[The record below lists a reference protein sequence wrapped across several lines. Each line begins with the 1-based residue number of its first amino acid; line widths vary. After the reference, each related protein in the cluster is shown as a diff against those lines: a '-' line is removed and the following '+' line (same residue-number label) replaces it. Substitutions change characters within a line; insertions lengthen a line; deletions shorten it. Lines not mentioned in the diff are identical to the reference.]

1 MLAPAVEQT
10 AGFPPPDWSQSMPGS
25 TLSIP
30 TDLRRD
36 LTISEIKSTIVDVPT
51 VRKHKLSSLSV
62 TAQSYVIVE
71 LRLAN
76 GVTGIGEAATLGGP
90 RWSEESVE
98 SIKATIDTYLTPVL
112 LGMAADR
119 FMAAGARMD
128 EAAKRNNAAKGAIES
143 ALFDAVGKTLGV
155 PAVQFLGGVVRER
168 IPVLWTLASGDP
180 TQEIEEAERKI
191 AARLHKTFKVKIGA
205 QTPEADMT
213 RLRRLANALQG
224 RATLIVDAN
233 QAWDETTALRCLPI
247 LGEIGVTLVEQ
258 PLPAWNV
265 QGMARLRVRSTVPL
279 MADECVFSTHDMLDV
294 ARAGAA
300 DVVSLKLVKHG
311 GLLATRDVAAV
322 ARAAGIGLYGGCL
335 LESSIGAAAHLQVF
349 AGLRDLAW
357 GCEHFGPQILTE
369 DLVTEP
375 LHFEDFHIHLP
386 TGPGL
391 GVTLDQDKL
400 RRYAR
405 Q

>member
-1 MLAPAVEQT
+1 MPDTILPVLA
-10 AGFPPPDWSQSMPGS
+10 
-25 TLSIP
+25 
-30 TDLRRD
+30 DLRRD
-36 LTISEIKSTIVDVPT
+36 LMISEIKSTIVDVPT

-71 LRLAN
+71 LRLGN
-76 GVTGIGEAATLGGP
+76 GVIGIGEAATLGGP

-98 SIKATIDTYLTPVL
+98 SIKATIDTYLAPAL
-112 LGMAADR
+112 IGSAADR
-119 FMAAGARMD
+119 FEAARVRMD
-128 EAAKRNNAAKGAIES
+128 EAAKRNNAAKGAIDS

-155 PAVQFLGGVVRER
+155 RAVQLLGGVVRESV
-168 IPVLWTLASGDP
+168 PVLWTLASGDP
-180 TQEIEEAERKI
+180 AQEIDEAERKI
-191 AARLHKTFKVKIGA
+191 AAGLHNTFKVKIGA
-205 QTPEADMT
+205 QTPEADVARM
-213 RLRRLANALQG
+213 RRLAGALEG
-224 RATLIVDAN
+224 RASLIVDAN

-247 LGEIGVTLVEQ
+247 LAEIGVTLIEQ
-258 PLPAWNV
+258 PLPAWNIA
-265 QGMARLRVRSTVPL
+265 GMARLRTRSTVPL

-311 GLLATRDVAAV
+311 GLLAMREVASV

-357 GCEHFGPQILTE
+357 GCEHFGPQILTG

-386 TGPGL
+386 PGPGI

>member
-1 MLAPAVEQT
+1 MPDTILPVLA
-10 AGFPPPDWSQSMPGS
+10 
-25 TLSIP
+25 
-30 TDLRRD
+30 DLRRD
-36 LTISEIKSTIVDVPT
+36 LMISEIKSTIVDVPT

-71 LRLAN
+71 LRLGN
-76 GVTGIGEAATLGGP
+76 GVIGIGEAATLGGP

-98 SIKATIDTYLTPVL
+98 SIKATIDTYLAPTL
-112 LGMAADR
+112 IGSAADR
-119 FMAAGARMD
+119 FEAARVRMD
-128 EAAKRNNAAKGAIES
+128 EAAKRNNAAKGAIDS

-155 PAVQFLGGVVRER
+155 RSVQLLGGIVRESV
-168 IPVLWTLASGDP
+168 PVLWTLASGDP
-180 TQEIEEAERKI
+180 AQEIDEAERKI
-191 AARLHKTFKVKIGA
+191 AAGLHNTFKVKIGA
-205 QTPEADMT
+205 QTPEADVARM
-213 RLRRLANALQG
+213 RRLAGALEG
-224 RATLIVDAN
+224 RASLIVDAN

-247 LGEIGVTLVEQ
+247 LAEIGVTLIEQ
-258 PLPAWNV
+258 PLPAWNIA
-265 QGMARLRVRSTVPL
+265 GMARLRTRSTVPL

-311 GLLATRDVAAV
+311 GLLAMREVASV

-335 LESSIGAAAHLQVF
+335 LESSIGAAAHVQVF

-357 GCEHFGPQILTE
+357 GCEHFGPQILTG

-386 TGPGL
+386 TGPGI